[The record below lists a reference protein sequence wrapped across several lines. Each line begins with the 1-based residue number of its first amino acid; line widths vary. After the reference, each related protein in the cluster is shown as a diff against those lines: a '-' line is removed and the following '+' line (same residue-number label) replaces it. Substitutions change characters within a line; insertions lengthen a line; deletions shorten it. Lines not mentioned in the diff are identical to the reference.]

1 MVKRKRKLRQHR
13 ASNSGPQ
20 RPSKSRKKKSFKER
34 FYTSAIWALGLINLV
49 LITSKVSEFF
59 ISPNESFMSAVPALE
74 SSGELLADKNGPT
87 GEPVKQKRIQVEVL
101 NACGV
106 KGLAIKFTEF
116 LRDKGFDVVN
126 HDNYVRGGKIDWGL
140 KKTTVLDRVS
150 LNKENAAKVGEVL
163 GVDQRQI
170 QPQLDDSPKLQVTLL
185 LGRDYKKLK
194 SYQEI
199 Q

>member
-1 MVKRKRKLRQHR
+1 MVKRRRKLRQR
-13 ASNSGPQ
+13 RTSNSGP
-20 RPSKSRKKKSFKER
+20 RRSSKSRKKKSFKER

-59 ISPNESFMSAVPALE
+59 ISPNESIMSAVPALE
-74 SSGELLADKNGPT
+74 GSGPLLAGKSGPT
-87 GEPVKQKRIQVEVL
+87 VEPVKQKPIQIEVL

-106 KGLAIKFTEF
+106 QGLAIKFTEF

-126 HDNYVRGGKIDWGL
+126 HDNYVRDGKIDWGL
-140 KKTTVLDRVS
+140 TKTTVLDRVS
-150 LNKENAAKVGEVL
+150 LNKENAIKVGEVL
-163 GVDQRQI
+163 GVDKRQI

-185 LGRDYKKLK
+185 LGRDYKKIK

-199 Q
+199 R